1 MILSTKNHINEINIQ
16 SGLTANG
23 DSQSLSLER
32 LNQALKDWKKD
43 RRVTGNKDQASKKI
57 REGFQKKTTDLN
69 LSNLQLSVL
78 PIIIGQFTQLQKLN
92 LAGNQ
97 LKWVPAEIG
106 QLNQL
111 ESLDLKDNPS
121 LRKLPLSLGELS
133 QLSFI
138 DVEGTKIL
146 PEVRDSILAQCQ
158 SKRKEQDFFIAL

>member
-1 MILSTKNHINEINIQ
+1 MIPSTQNHINETSIK
-16 SGLTANG
+16 SSLTPNR
-23 DSQSLSLER
+23 DSQPLSLER

-57 REGFQKKTTDLN
+57 REGFQKKITDLN
-69 LSNLQLSVL
+69 LSNLQLSAL
-78 PIIIGQFTQLQKLN
+78 PTIIGHFTQLQKLN

-97 LKWVPAEIG
+97 LKWIPAEIG

-121 LRKLPLSLGELS
+121 LRKLPVSLGELS

-138 DVEGTKIL
+138 DVEGTQIS
-146 PEVRDSILAQCQ
+146 PEVRDSILAHCQ
-158 SKRKEQDFFIAL
+158 AKKKEQDSFIAL